1 MSYGFV
7 FKIISLVLAVCCPII
22 MITMFPLRSSLSWYW
37 DTPAVPLFILT
48 TIPTSYFFL
57 TTTGWKLPG
66 ICLLLL
72 TIFPVTTHGYIHNVT
87 AVLFFV
93 LSGYALMQSTK
104 STLLVKSLYLLAS
117 VACGLHLLLGEIYMI
132 WVLCLHHGIVSYRLY
147 KAQKQFA
154 NRLDN

>member
-1 MSYGFV
+1 MNDFKQQMPQFDIDPKKIGKYVAIGVVGLILVVFEDGTTQKIIRQYIFIIKVIQLSYGFV

-66 ICLLLL
+66 ICL
-72 TIFPVTTHGYIHNVT
+72 FRVE
-87 AVLFFV
+87 
-93 LSGYALMQSTK
+93 
-104 STLLVKSLYLLAS
+104 AS
-117 VACGLHLLLGEIYMI
+117 RNMFIATNNISSYNPWIYT
-132 WVLCLHHGIVSYRLY
+132 
-147 KAQKQFA
+147 
-154 NRLDN
+154 